1 MNTNQDYNGWTN
13 YETWNVALWLGN
25 DESLYSMARGYTD
38 YKQFAVKK
46 IAIITPVPDMVNVVI
61 AQSML
66 RKATEEKVV
75 EYNVVDLRK
84 FGRGNY
90 RQIDDTPFGGGS
102 GMVMMAE
109 PLVNA
114 IESTLEWMDK
124 KNVRIVFPSPQG
136 KTWNHKTAASFSE
149 NENIIFICGH
159 YKGIDQR
166 VVEKY
171 VTDEFS
177 IGDYVVT
184 SGEIP
189 AMIIIDSMVRLIP
202 GVLNSR
208 ESAETDTFYGDL
220 LDNPHFTKPREVAGI
235 SVPDVL
241 LNGHHKEIEDWRQS
255 QREKMTQ
262 IKRPDLWQKYL
273 DNSTLTE

>member
-1 MNTNQDYNGWTN
+1 M
-13 YETWNVALWLGN
+13 
-25 DESLYSMARGYTD
+25 
-38 YKQFAVKK
+38 KK
-46 IAIITPVPDMVNVVI
+46 IAIITPVPEMVHAI
-61 AQSML
+61 IEQSML
-66 RKATEEKVV
+66 RKAASEKVA
-75 EYNVVDLRK
+75 EYNVFDLRE
-84 FGRGNY
+84 FGKGNY

-109 PLVNA
+109 PLMAA
-114 IESTLEWMDK
+114 IEFAMEWMGD
-124 KNVRIVFPSPQG
+124 NDVRIVCPSPQG
-136 KTWNHKTAASFSE
+136 KTWNHKSAETFSDHE
-149 NENIIFICGH
+149 KTIFICGH

-166 VVEKY
+166 VIEKY

-177 IGDYVVT
+177 IGDFVVT

-220 LDNPHFTKPREVAGI
+220 LDNPYFTKPRKVDGMP
-235 SVPDVL
+235 VPEVL

-255 QREKMTQ
+255 QREFITKE
-262 IKRPDLWQKYL
+262 KRPDLWRRYL
-273 DNSTLTE
+273 EKSKISE

>member
-1 MNTNQDYNGWTN
+1 
-13 YETWNVALWLGN
+13 
-25 DESLYSMARGYTD
+25 
-38 YKQFAVKK
+38 VKK
-46 IAIITPVPDMVNVVI
+46 IAIITPVPDMINVVI
-61 AQSML
+61 SQSML
-66 RKATEEKVV
+66 RKAMEEKVA
-75 EYNVVDLRK
+75 EYNVVDLRE
-84 FGRGNY
+84 FGKGNY

-109 PLVNA
+109 PLVQA
-114 IESTLEWMDK
+114 IESALKWMDE

-136 KTWNHKTAASFSE
+136 KPWNHETALAFNE

-166 VVEKY
+166 VIEKY

-189 AMIIIDSMVRLIP
+189 AMIMIDSMVRLIP

-220 LDNPHFTKPREVAGI
+220 LDNPHFTKPREVAGC

-255 QREKMTQ
+255 QREQMTQ
-262 IKRPDLWQKYL
+262 TKRPDLWQKYL

>member
-1 MNTNQDYNGWTN
+1 M
-13 YETWNVALWLGN
+13 
-25 DESLYSMARGYTD
+25 
-38 YKQFAVKK
+38 KK
-46 IAIITPVPDMVNVVI
+46 IAIITPVPDMVNVII

-66 RKATEEKVV
+66 RKAVEEYVA
-75 EYNVVDLRK
+75 EYNVVDLRE
-84 FGRGNY
+84 FGKGNY
-90 RQIDDTPFGGGS
+90 RQIDDSPYGGGS

-109 PLVNA
+109 PLTNA
-114 IESTLEWMDK
+114 IEFTLKWMDE
-124 KNVRIVFPSPQG
+124 KNIRIVFPSPQG
-136 KTWNHKTAASFSE
+136 KPWNHGTAAEFSE
-149 NENIIFICGH
+149 NDNVIFICGH
-159 YKGIDQR
+159 YKGIDHR
-166 VVEKY
+166 VIEKY

-189 AMIIIDSMVRLIP
+189 AMIMIDSMVRLIP

-220 LDNPHFTKPREVAGI
+220 LDNPHFTKPRDIDGR

-255 QREKMTQ
+255 QREQMTQ
-262 IKRPDLWQKYL
+262 TKRPDLWQKYL
-273 DNSTLTE
+273 DNSTLSE